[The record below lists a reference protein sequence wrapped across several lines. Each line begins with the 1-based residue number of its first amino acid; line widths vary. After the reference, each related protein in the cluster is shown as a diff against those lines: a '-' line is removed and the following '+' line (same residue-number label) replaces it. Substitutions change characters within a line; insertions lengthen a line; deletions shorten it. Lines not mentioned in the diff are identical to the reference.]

1 MEAEKLKKL
10 AEDNGLVK
18 DDFFI
23 LQLGSKKIPIIKREG
38 IEKIQVNK
46 GISVNYEVISI
57 SDDHKY
63 CIIKAIAQVSVKDS
77 PIKQFESY
85 GESSPTN
92 CKQSYPIA
100 MAEKRALSRVVLK
113 AAGLYSEGI
122 FGEDEAEDF
131 KQNNNDRVGNIKGN
145 G

>member
-1 MEAEKLKKL
+1 
-10 AEDNGLVK
+10 
-18 DDFFI
+18 
-23 LQLGSKKIPIIKREG
+23 
-38 IEKIQVNK
+38 
-46 GISVNYEVISI
+46 
-57 SDDHKY
+57 
-63 CIIKAIAQVSVKDS
+63 
-77 PIKQFESY
+77 
-85 GESSPTN
+85 
-92 CKQSYPIA
+92 